1 MNTFALRDDPQKRR
15 TPEGG
20 HLTGQSTNRL
30 QYQYLV
36 LNSGQGESQM
46 HPWIREAKRLA
57 DEFLCTGRVLH
68 REAFERQMGGI
79 LVKMRGAQL

>member
-1 MNTFALRDDPQKRR
+1 MNALTSWDDPQKRR
-15 TPEGG
+15 TPEVCG
-20 HLTGQSTNRL
+20 LPGQSTNEL
-30 QYQYLV
+30 QYQYLI
-36 LNSGQGESQM
+36 LNSRQGESQI
-46 HPWIREAKRLA
+46 HPWMREAKRLA